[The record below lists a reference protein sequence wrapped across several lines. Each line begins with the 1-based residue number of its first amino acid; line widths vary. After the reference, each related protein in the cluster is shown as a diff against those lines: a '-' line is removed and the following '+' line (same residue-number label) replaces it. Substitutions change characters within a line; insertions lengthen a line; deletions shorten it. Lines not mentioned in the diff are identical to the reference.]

1 MVNRKSL
8 KQPRV
13 LGIHKALIHN
23 KKGKKESLVRKKWS
37 LSVFTFLM
45 VGLLMA
51 GVALAATVS
60 DDQPDSSAYV
70 GYSLNGFLPAFK
82 DAKGVSIPFKP
93 TSIRPPIGYQGDFYV
108 NEFTDAKIKQAW
120 QELKEKDPAAAKKI
134 LDGMSGISPN
144 PERRFVGS
152 LGSKGVV
159 NGNDNLKLTDI
170 RRPAFFGQAPY
181 FEDIG
186 KVEQDTYTVEFTV
199 PRGPYEQLQLKLTDP
214 IKLRGWFIKGKGVLN
229 AQGKRTHAL
238 IIYMDG
244 NTRQL
249 FGIQHP
255 DAPRKVYNIQTK
267 QYVDVP
273 SPNKDFQVESWGV
286 RETRQYLYAFNQAGF
301 DVLAMDNRG
310 HGYSG
315 GVNSRDNTENA
326 EDVFRKLDQMESG
339 DGLTVLTPTGQLLQG
354 KQTAGLLMRGMPA
367 KEVPVILGGLSLGTQ
382 ITCYAMQKNFAGWT
396 AYNEPDQK
404 FSPAKK
410 YNIKGAIL
418 LGDFV
423 GGIGYVNDP
432 VGVYTEAAYR
442 VEKYTMIRPTSEIMA
457 NIDKWPAVF
466 FGKGLW
472 DVYESAEGTYDAYCR
487 AKGLKELLFVRGPH
501 AVDASGVKIVA
512 HLINKMTEFAVRA
525 IVNPEKKYPEFKSF
539 KEAVLSSGPDW
550 EPSSRP

>member
-1 MVNRKSL
+1 MIMS
-8 KQPRV
+8 
-13 LGIHKALIHN
+13 
-23 KKGKKESLVRKKWS
+23 KKFNISI
-37 LSVFTFLM
+37 FTIITIGMLM
-45 VGLLMA
+45 VGVA
-51 GVALAATVS
+51 VSATIPGV
-60 DDQPDSSAYV
+60 QPDASAYV
-70 GYSLNGFLPAFK
+70 GYSLNGYLPAFK

-93 TSIRPPIGYQGDFYV
+93 TSIRPPIGYRGDFYV
-108 NEFTDAKIKQAW
+108 DEFTDTKIKQAW
-120 QELKEKDPAAAKKI
+120 QELKTKDPAAAKNI
-134 LDGMSGISPN
+134 LDRMSGMSPN
-144 PERRFVGS
+144 PERRFIGT

-159 NGNDNLKLTDI
+159 NGNDALKLTDL

-186 KVEQDTYTVEFTV
+186 KVEQNTYTVEFTV

-214 IKLRGWFIKGKGVLN
+214 IKLRGWFIKGKGVPN
-229 AQGKRTHAL
+229 VKGIRTHAL

-244 NTRQL
+244 NNRQL

-255 DAPRKVYNIQTK
+255 DAPRNVYNVQTK
-267 QYVDVP
+267 QYEDVP
-273 SPNKDFQVESWGV
+273 SPNKDLQVESWGV

-339 DGLTVLTPTGQLLQG
+339 EGLTILTPTGQLLQG
-354 KQTAGLLMRGMPA
+354 KETAGLLLRGMPA
-367 KEVPVILGGLSLGTQ
+367 KKVPVLLGGLSLGSQ

-396 AYNEPDQK
+396 AFNEPDQK
-404 FSPAKK
+404 FTPAKK

-418 LGDFV
+418 LGDFA

-432 VGVYTEAAYR
+432 VGIYTEAAYR
-442 VEKYTMIRPTSEIMA
+442 VEKYTMIRPTSEIIA

-472 DVYESAEGTYDAYCR
+472 DVYESAEGTYDTYRR
-487 AKGLKELLFVRGPH
+487 AKGLKELVFIRGPH
-501 AVDASGVKIVA
+501 AVDASGSKNVA
-512 HLINKMTEFAVRA
+512 YLINKMTEFAIRSV
-525 IVNPEKKYPEFKSF
+525 VNASKKYPELKSF
-539 KEAVLSSGPDW
+539 KEAVLSSPPYW
-550 EPSSRP
+550 EPTSRP